1 MACVFI
7 GFISFCYTLLGNCI
21 LGFFP
26 LYRQRLG
33 STSICETDS
42 VMFKW
47 ATPELGCHCG
57 MNLNFSK
64 EEMFPDSSSPPP
76 GCCLLISKLPAYNLC
91 CIETHLAV
99 YAPLLPGDWNHL
111 LWTRCLV
118 ELLYYRYI
126 DNKGGSVI
134 QQVATETELS
144 LWRRMSATVLVHKD
158 TLFFNMFFVCSQC
171 LSLSDTEGHCN
182 KRGCSLAAI
191 WTVVQQDG
199 VCLDHLPFPLTVT
212 PGR

>member
-1 MACVFI
+1 
-7 GFISFCYTLLGNCI
+7 
-21 LGFFP
+21 
-26 LYRQRLG
+26 
-33 STSICETDS
+33 
-42 VMFKW
+42 
-47 ATPELGCHCG
+47 

-126 DNKGGSVI
+126 DNNKGGSVI

-158 TLFFNMFFVCSQC
+158 TLFFNMFLSALSVFPSQIQKVIVTNEALTSC
-171 LSLSDTEGHCN
+171 YLNCGPTRWSLSG
-182 KRGCSLAAI
+182 SP
-191 WTVVQQDG
+191 
-199 VCLDHLPFPLTVT
+199 PFPSDSNPGEIT
-212 PGR
+212 PRSVECCLVK